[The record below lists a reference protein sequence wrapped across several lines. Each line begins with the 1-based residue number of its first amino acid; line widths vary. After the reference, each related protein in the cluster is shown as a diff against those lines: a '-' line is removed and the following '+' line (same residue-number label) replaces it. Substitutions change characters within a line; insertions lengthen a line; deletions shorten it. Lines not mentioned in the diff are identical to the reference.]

1 MAPSYP
7 FLSPEWLAAARE
19 IRDTMARPD
28 IPPTVT
34 MRMNLVVTEAP
45 FGADV
50 HVRIDTSDGELL
62 IEDGHLVGPDLTVT
76 VDWVTARAIFID
88 MDTTVAMQAF
98 MGGQIKVD
106 GDISKMLAMQAPSTP
121 DEKALAIAAA
131 VQAITAN

>member
-1 MAPSYP
+1 VAPSYP